1 MQVLTR
7 VFFFTVSVTL
17 TFLTQ
22 SRPLL
27 LHTPIPRETGEQGP
41 LPLFDMQ
48 LIRRKTINRRFLKQ
62 VKGQNIT
69 YQEDF
74 LSSDTN

>member
-7 VFFFTVSVTL
+7 LFFLFIIVSVTL

-27 LHTPIPRETGEQGP
+27 LHTRVPRETGEQGP
-41 LPLFDMQ
+41 LLLFNMR
-48 LIRRKTINRRFLKQ
+48 LLRRKTINQKVFK
-62 VKGQNIT
+62 T
-69 YQEDF
+69 
-74 LSSDTN
+74 S